1 MVSLNV
7 VDVLMTG
14 GGAAVASS
22 VDGNLL
28 ATVAKPLMGEV
39 VNLRFGGLV
48 LVIQRLHR
56 VSVVALLA
64 LLVLCVRACV

>member
-28 ATVAKPLMGEV
+28 ETVAKPLMGEV
-39 VNLRFGGLV
+39 VNLRFHGLV

-56 VSVVALLA
+56 VSAVALLA